1 MKTVLNVEGMSC
13 SHCVAAVETE
23 IGKIVGVQSVK
34 VDLKKKTVTVKH
46 EDTVSEDAMAQAIA
60 AAGFELL

>member
-1 MKTVLNVEGMSC
+1 MKTVLNVEGKSC